1 MEKQD
6 IFRILTYKIK
16 YMNKGSKYWE
26 NPWMKF
32 DLIELANTQR
42 SITNFVKILTRKE
55 IPVEFTTTGDSM
67 TDGKS
72 ITISSNITQNT
83 LDSTIGL
90 ALHEGA
96 HCAYT
101 NFDVPKKIGNLLLER
116 NLIHGKEI
124 ILLLLNFVEDRRIDQ
139 LVYNM
144 APGYQS
150 YYKSMYDKYFYNNTV
165 DNGIRSNKF
174 RKENWESYIF
184 RIINIFNKNTDLTAL
199 TKLKEVYNILDLK
212 NINRLKSTLNSF
224 DIACKM
230 YSCIRDYLVTLT
242 KEEYAKQNQ
251 LNEKNNNPKGASIKS
266 LKNLLKKQED
276 FTLGKVHKS
285 KISALHKNKIKAISE
300 SLIKV
305 EFITSANKKRPV
317 HIMDGISDASINENL
332 YDRFHSFKY
341 TKNDHLVEQGIIKG
355 KRLLN
360 KLQIRNEQITLS
372 SKRLKQ
378 GKIDPRRIYAANFEE
393 DLFYKID
400 KANYKPISLNISID
414 GSGSM
419 KGDKWNQTLINTIA
433 LGYMSLN
440 MDNINML
447 ISIRTSGDAFTRG
460 QVPLLI
466 LAFDSKKHKLKNLKK
481 LKYYRE
487 SGLTPEGI
495 CLEALNISNSS
506 YYLDSYLIN
515 MSDGMPVYSD
525 YKGKDAILDTAR
537 VINKIKK
544 GGVSILSYF
553 IQGDDT
559 SYDTENNFKKMYG
572 KDASFININ
581 NINEITKTLNRLLL
595 KKELIS

>member
-1 MEKQD
+1 
-6 IFRILTYKIK
+6 
-16 YMNKGSKYWE
+16 MNKGSEYWGKRF
-26 NPWMKF
+26 NLI
-32 DLIELANTQR
+32 DLAHTQR
-42 SITNFVKILTRKE
+42 NITNFVKILTGDE
-55 IPVEFTTTGDSM
+55 IPVEFITTGDSM

-72 ITISSNITQNT
+72 ITISSNITQDK
-83 LDSTIGL
+83 LDSIIGL

-96 HCAYT
+96 HCSYT
-101 NFDVPKKIGNLLLER
+101 NFDVPKKISNFLLER

-139 LVYNM
+139 LVYNT

-150 YYKSMYDKYFYNNTV
+150 YYKAMYDRYFYNSTV
-165 DNGIRSNKF
+165 NNGIRSNKF

-199 TKLKEVYNILDLK
+199 AKLKEVYNILDLK
-212 NINRLKSTLNSF
+212 NISRLENTLDSLKV
-224 DIACKM
+224 ACEM
-230 YSCIRDYLVTLT
+230 YKCIYNYLVTLT
-242 KEEYAKQNQ
+242 KEEFTKQNQ
-251 LNEKNNNPKGASIKS
+251 LNKKNNNPKGASIKS

-276 FTLGKVHKS
+276 FTLGKVHKQKTTS
-285 KISALHKNKIKAISE
+285 IIKHKIKAISE

-341 TKNDHLVEQGIIKG
+341 TKNDNLVEQGIIKG

-360 KLQIRNEQITLS
+360 KLQIRNEQITSS

-378 GKIDPRRIYAANFEE
+378 GKIDPRRIYAASFEE

-400 KANYKPISLNISID
+400 KANYKRISLNISID

-433 LGYMSLN
+433 LGYVSLN
-440 MDNINML
+440 MDTINIL
-447 ISIRTSGDAFTRG
+447 ISIRTTGDVFTGG

-466 LAFDSKKHKLKNLKK
+466 LAFDSKKHKLKDLKK

-487 SGLTPEGI
+487 DGLTPEGI
-495 CLEALNISNSS
+495 CLEALNIPNSS

-515 MSDGMPVYSD
+515 MSDGMPTFLD
-525 YKGKDAILDTAR
+525 YKDEEAISDTAR
-537 VINKIKK
+537 VIKNIKK

-553 IQGDDT
+553 IQDEYNEK
-559 SYDTENNFKKMYG
+559 SSNNFKQMYG
-572 KDASFININ
+572 KDASFIDIN
-581 NINEITKTLNRLLL
+581 NINEITKTLNQLLL
-595 KKELIS
+595 KKELVS

>member
-1 MEKQD
+1 
-6 IFRILTYKIK
+6 
-16 YMNKGSKYWE
+16 MNKGSEYWGKRF
-26 NPWMKF
+26 NLI
-32 DLIELANTQR
+32 DLAHTQR
-42 SITNFVKILTRKE
+42 NITNFVKILTGDE
-55 IPVEFTTTGDSM
+55 IPVEFITTGDSM
-67 TDGKS
+67 TDGKL

-90 ALHEGA
+90 ALHESA

-101 NFDVPKKIGNLLLER
+101 NFDVPKKIGNFLLER

-124 ILLLLNFVEDRRIDQ
+124 ILLLLNFVEDRRID
-139 LVYNM
+139 
-144 APGYQS
+144 
-150 YYKSMYDKYFYNNTV
+150 FYNNTV

-199 TKLKEVYNILDLK
+199 VKLKEVYNILDLK
-212 NINRLKSTLNSF
+212 NISRLKNTLDSLKV
-224 DIACKM
+224 ACKI
-230 YSCIRDYLVTLT
+230 YKCIYDYLVTLT
-242 KEEYAKQNQ
+242 TEEFTKQSR

-276 FTLGKVHKS
+276 FTLGKVHKQ
-285 KISALHKNKIKAISE
+285 KISAIHKNKIKAISE

-317 HIMDGISDASINENL
+317 HIMEGISDASIYENL
-332 YDRFHSFKY
+332 YNKFHSFKY
-341 TKNDHLVEQGIIKG
+341 TKNDNLIEQGITKG

-360 KLQIRNEQITLS
+360 KLQIRNEQITSS

-378 GKIDPRRIYAANFEE
+378 GKIDPRRIYAAGFEE

-433 LGYMSLN
+433 LSYISLN
-440 MDNINML
+440 MNNINIL
-447 ISIRTSGDAFTRG
+447 ISIRTTGDALGGG

-466 LAFDSKKHKLKNLKK
+466 LAFDSKKHTLKDLKK

-495 CLEALNISNSS
+495 CLETLNIPNSS

-515 MSDGMPVYSD
+515 MSDGMPTFLD
-525 YKGKDAILDTAR
+525 YKGEKAISDTAR
-537 VINKIKK
+537 VIKNIKK

-553 IQGDDT
+553 IQDEYNKKA
-559 SYDTENNFKKMYG
+559 SNNFKQMYG

-581 NINEITKTLNRLLL
+581 NINEITKTLNQLLL

>member
-1 MEKQD
+1 
-6 IFRILTYKIK
+6 
-16 YMNKGSKYWE
+16 MNKGSKYWE

>member
-1 MEKQD
+1 MSKG
-6 IFRILTYKIK
+6 FR
-16 YMNKGSKYWE
+16 YWGKE
-26 NPWMKF
+26 SWEKF
-32 DLIELANTQR
+32 DLIELANAQR
-42 SITNFVKILTRKE
+42 NITNFVKILTGDE

-67 TDGKS
+67 TNGKS
-72 ITISSNITQNT
+72 ITISSRITQNT

-101 NFDVPKKIGNLLLER
+101 NFDVPKKIGNFLLER

-139 LVYNM
+139 LVYNT

-150 YYKSMYDKYFYNNTV
+150 YYKEMYDKYFYNNTV

-199 TKLKEVYNILDLK
+199 AKLKEVYNILDLK
-212 NINRLKSTLNSF
+212 NISRLENTLDSLNV
-224 DIACKM
+224 ACKI
-230 YSCIRDYLVTLT
+230 YKSIYNYLVTLT
-242 KEEYAKQNQ
+242 TEEFTKQSR

-276 FTLGKVHKS
+276 FTMGKTHKQ
-285 KISALHKNKIKAISE
+285 KISSLHKNKIKAISE

-317 HIMDGISDASINENL
+317 HIMDGISDASISENL
-332 YDRFHSFKY
+332 YDKFHSFKY
-341 TKNDHLVEQGIIKG
+341 TKNDNLVEQGIIKG

-360 KLQIRNEQITLS
+360 KLQIRNEQITS
-372 SKRLKQ
+372 ASKRLKQ

-400 KANYKPISLNISID
+400 KASYKPISLNISID

-419 KGDKWNQTLINTIA
+419 KGDKWEQVLINTIA
-433 LGYMSLN
+433 LGYVSLN
-440 MDNINML
+440 MDNINIL
-447 ISIRTSGDAFTRG
+447 VSIRTSGEVFTRG

-466 LAFDSKKHKLKNLKK
+466 LAFDSKKHKLKDLKK
-481 LKYYRE
+481 LKHYRE
-487 SGLTPEGI
+487 DGLTPEGI
-495 CLEALNISNSS
+495 CLEALNIPNSS

-515 MSDGMPVYSD
+515 MSDGMPTFFD
-525 YKGKDAILDTAR
+525 YKDEKAILDTAR
-537 VINKIKK
+537 VIKNIKK
-544 GGVSILSYF
+544 GGVNILSYF
-553 IQGDDT
+553 IQDEYNEKA
-559 SYDTENNFKKMYG
+559 SNNFKQMYG
-572 KDASFININ
+572 KDASFIDIN
-581 NINEITKTLNRLLL
+581 NINEITKTLNQLLL

>member
-1 MEKQD
+1 MSKG
-6 IFRILTYKIK
+6 FR
-16 YMNKGSKYWE
+16 YWGKE
-26 NPWMKF
+26 LGEKF
-32 DLIELANTQR
+32 DLIELAQTQHN
-42 SITNFVKILTRKE
+42 ITNFVKILTGKE
-55 IPVEFTTTGDSM
+55 IPVEFTTSGDSM

-72 ITISSNITQNT
+72 ITISSKITQNK
-83 LDSTIGL
+83 LDSIIGL

-101 NFDVPKKIGNLLLER
+101 NFDVPKKISNLLLER

-139 LVYNM
+139 LVYDT

-150 YYKSMYDKYFYNNTV
+150 YYKAMYDRYFYNSTV
-165 DNGIRSNKF
+165 NNGIRSNKF

-199 TKLKEVYNILDLK
+199 AKLKEVYNILDLK
-212 NINRLKSTLNSF
+212 NISRLENTLDSLKV
-224 DIACKM
+224 ACEM
-230 YSCIRDYLVTLT
+230 YKCIYNYLVTLT
-242 KEEYAKQNQ
+242 KEEFTKQNQ
-251 LNEKNNNPKGASIKS
+251 LNKKNNNPKGASIKS

-276 FTLGKVHKS
+276 FTLGKVHKQKTTS
-285 KISALHKNKIKAISE
+285 IIKHKIKAISE

-341 TKNDHLVEQGIIKG
+341 TKNDNLVEQGIIKG

-360 KLQIRNEQITLS
+360 KLQIRNEQITSS

-378 GKIDPRRIYAANFEE
+378 GKIDPRRIYAASFEE

-433 LGYMSLN
+433 LGYVSLN
-440 MDNINML
+440 MDTINIL
-447 ISIRTSGDAFTRG
+447 ISIRTTGDVFTGG

-466 LAFDSKKHKLKNLKK
+466 LAFDSKKHKLKDLKK

-487 SGLTPEGI
+487 DGLTPEGI
-495 CLEALNISNSS
+495 CLEALNIPNSS

-515 MSDGMPVYSD
+515 MSDGMPTFLD
-525 YKGKDAILDTAR
+525 YKDEEAISDTAR
-537 VINKIKK
+537 VIKNIKK

-553 IQGDDT
+553 IQDEYNEK
-559 SYDTENNFKKMYG
+559 SSNNFKQMYG
-572 KDASFININ
+572 KDASFIDIN
-581 NINEITKTLNRLLL
+581 NINEITKTLNQLLL
-595 KKELIS
+595 KKELVS

>member
-1 MEKQD
+1 
-6 IFRILTYKIK
+6 
-16 YMNKGSKYWE
+16 MNKGSKYW
-26 NPWMKF
+26 NKHPQGKF

-42 SITNFVKILTRKE
+42 NITNFIKILTGDE
-55 IPVEFTTTGDSM
+55 IPVEFITTGDSM
-67 TDGKS
+67 TDGES

-90 ALHEGA
+90 ALHESA

-101 NFDVPKKIGNLLLER
+101 NFDVPKKIGNFLLER

-139 LVYNM
+139 LVYNI

-150 YYKSMYDKYFYNNTV
+150 YYKAMYNRYFYNNTV
-165 DNGIRSNKF
+165 NNGIRSNKF

-212 NINRLKSTLNSF
+212 NINRLENTLDSLKV
-224 DIACKM
+224 ACKI
-230 YSCIRDYLVTLT
+230 YKCIYNYLVTLT
-242 KEEYAKQNQ
+242 KEEFTKQNQ
-251 LNEKNNNPKGASIKS
+251 LNKKNNNPKGASIKS

-276 FTLGKVHKS
+276 FTLGKVHKQKTTS
-285 KISALHKNKIKAISE
+285 IIKHKIKAISE

-341 TKNDHLVEQGIIKG
+341 TKNDNLVEQGIIKG

-360 KLQIRNEQITLS
+360 KLQIRNEQITSS

-378 GKIDPRRIYAANFEE
+378 GKIDPRRIYAASFEE

-433 LGYMSLN
+433 LGYVSLN
-440 MDNINML
+440 MDTINIL
-447 ISIRTSGDAFTRG
+447 ISIRTTGDVFTGG

-466 LAFDSKKHKLKNLKK
+466 LAFDSKKHKLKDLKK

-487 SGLTPEGI
+487 DGLTPEGI
-495 CLEALNISNSS
+495 CLEALNIPNSS

-515 MSDGMPVYSD
+515 MSDGMPTFLD
-525 YKGKDAILDTAR
+525 YKDEEAISDTAR
-537 VINKIKK
+537 VIKNIKK

-553 IQGDDT
+553 IQDEYNEK
-559 SYDTENNFKKMYG
+559 SSNNFKQMYG
-572 KDASFININ
+572 KDASFIDIN
-581 NINEITKTLNRLLL
+581 NINEITKTLNQLLL
-595 KKELIS
+595 KKELVS

>member
-1 MEKQD
+1 
-6 IFRILTYKIK
+6 
-16 YMNKGSKYWE
+16 MNKGSKYWGK
-26 NPWMKF
+26 KF
-32 DLIELANTQR
+32 NLIELAHTQR
-42 SITNFVKILTRKE
+42 NITNFVKILTGKE
-55 IPVEFTTTGDSM
+55 IPVEFTITGDSM
-67 TDGKS
+67 TDGEH
-72 ITISSNITQNT
+72 ITISSNITQDK
-83 LDSTIGL
+83 LDSIIGL

-96 HCAYT
+96 HCTYT
-101 NFDVPKKIGNLLLER
+101 NFDIPKKIGNFLLEH

-139 LVYNM
+139 LVYDT

-150 YYKSMYDKYFYNNTV
+150 YYKAMYDRYFYNNTI

-174 RKENWESYIF
+174 RNENWESYIF
-184 RIINIFNKNTDLTAL
+184 RIINIFNKHTDLGAL
-199 TKLKEVYNILDLK
+199 AKLKEVYNILDLK
-212 NINRLKSTLNSF
+212 NINRLENTLDSLN
-224 DIACKM
+224 IACEM
-230 YSCIRDYLVTLT
+230 YKCIYNYLVTLT
-242 KEEYAKQNQ
+242 KDEHVKQSR
-251 LNEKNNNPKGASIKS
+251 LNKKDNNPKGASIKS

-276 FTLGKVHKS
+276 FTMGKAHKQ
-285 KISALHKNKIKAISE
+285 KISSLHKNKIKAISE

-305 EFITSANKKRPV
+305 EFIKSADKKRPV

-332 YDRFHSFKY
+332 YDKFHSFKY
-341 TKNDHLVEQGIIKG
+341 TKNDNLIEQGITKG

-360 KLQIRNEQITLS
+360 KLQIRNEQITSS

-419 KGDKWNQTLINTIA
+419 KGDKWNQTLINAIA
-433 LGYMSLN
+433 LGYVSLN
-440 MDNINML
+440 MDNINIL
-447 ISIRTSGDAFTRG
+447 ISIRTSGDVFTGG

-466 LAFDSKKHKLKNLKK
+466 LAFDSKKHKLKDLKK
-481 LKYYRE
+481 LKHYRE
-487 SGLTPEGI
+487 DGLTPEGI
-495 CLEALNISNSS
+495 CLEALNIPNSS

-515 MSDGMPVYSD
+515 MSDGMPTFLD
-525 YKGKDAILDTAR
+525 YKDEKAISDTAR
-537 VINKIKK
+537 VIKNIKK
-544 GGVSILSYF
+544 GGVNILSYF
-553 IQGDDT
+553 IEREYN
-559 SYDTENNFKKMYG
+559 SHKYNAENNFKKMYG

>member
-1 MEKQD
+1 
-6 IFRILTYKIK
+6 
-16 YMNKGSKYWE
+16 MNKGFKYWSK
-26 NPWMKF
+26 NPWEKF

-42 SITNFVKILTRKE
+42 SITNFVKILTGKE

-72 ITISSNITQNT
+72 ITISSKITQNT

-90 ALHEGA
+90 ALHESA

-101 NFDVPKKIGNLLLER
+101 NFDVPKKIGNFLLER

-139 LVYNM
+139 LIYNT

-150 YYKSMYDKYFYNNTV
+150 YYKAMYDKYFYNSII

-174 RKENWESYIF
+174 RNENWESYIF
-184 RIINIFNKNTDLTAL
+184 RIINIFNKHTDLGAL
-199 TKLKEVYNILDLK
+199 AKLKEIYNILDLK
-212 NINRLKSTLNSF
+212 NINRLKNTLDSLK
-224 DIACKM
+224 IACKM
-230 YSCIRDYLVTLT
+230 YKCIYDYLATLT
-242 KEEYAKQNQ
+242 KDNYTKQSY
-251 LNEKNNNPKGASIKS
+251 KNKKDNNPKGASIKS
-266 LKNLLKKQED
+266 LKNLLKKQEN
-276 FTLGKVHKS
+276 FTLGKVHKQ
-285 KISALHKNKIKAISE
+285 KISSIHKNKIKAISE

-305 EFITSANKKRPV
+305 EFITSADKKRPV

-332 YDRFHSFKY
+332 YDKFHSFKY
-341 TKNDHLVEQGIIKG
+341 TKNDNLIEQGIIKG

-360 KLQIRNEQITLS
+360 KLQIRNEQITSS

-378 GKIDPRRIYAANFEE
+378 GKIDPRRIYAAGFEE

-419 KGDKWNQTLINTIA
+419 KGDKWDQTLINTIA
-433 LGYMSLN
+433 LGYVSLN
-440 MDNINML
+440 MDNINIL
-447 ISIRTSGDAFTRG
+447 ISIRTTGDVFTG
-460 QVPLLI
+460 GIVPLLI
-466 LAFDSKKHKLKNLKK
+466 LAFDSKKHKLKDLKK

-487 SGLTPEGI
+487 GGLTPEGI
-495 CLEALNISNSS
+495 CLETLNIPNSS

-515 MSDGMPVYSD
+515 MSDGMPTFLD
-525 YKGKDAILDTAR
+525 YKGEEAILDTAR
-537 VINKIKK
+537 VIKNIKK
-544 GGVSILSYF
+544 GGVNILSYF
-553 IQGDDT
+553 IQDEYNEEA
-559 SYDTENNFKKMYG
+559 SNNFKQMYG
-572 KDASFININ
+572 KNASFIDIN
-581 NINEITKTLNRLLL
+581 NINEITKTLNCLLL

>member
-1 MEKQD
+1 
-6 IFRILTYKIK
+6 
-16 YMNKGSKYWE
+16 MNKGSEYW
-26 NPWMKF
+26 NKHPWEKF
-32 DLIELANTQR
+32 DLIELAHAQR
-42 SITNFVKILTRKE
+42 NITNFVKILTEKE

-72 ITISSNITQNT
+72 ITISSKITKNT

-90 ALHEGA
+90 ALHESA
-96 HCAYT
+96 HCTYT
-101 NFDVPKKIGNLLLER
+101 NFDVPKKIGNFLLER

-139 LVYNM
+139 LVYNT

-150 YYKSMYDKYFYNNTV
+150 YYKAMYDKYFYNSTI

-174 RKENWESYIF
+174 RNENWESYIF
-184 RIINIFNKNTDLTAL
+184 RIINIFNKHTDLGAL
-199 TKLKEVYNILDLK
+199 AKLKEVYNILDLK
-212 NINRLKSTLNSF
+212 NINRLENTLDSLKV
-224 DIACKM
+224 ACKI
-230 YSCIRDYLVTLT
+230 YKCIYDYLATLIKDNYT
-242 KEEYAKQNQ
+242 KQSY
-251 LNEKNNNPKGASIKS
+251 KNKKDNNPKGASIKS

-276 FTLGKVHKS
+276 FTLGKVHKQ
-285 KISALHKNKIKAISE
+285 KISAIHKNKIKAISE

-332 YDRFHSFKY
+332 YDKFHSFKY
-341 TKNDHLVEQGIIKG
+341 TKNDNLIEQGITKG

-360 KLQIRNEQITLS
+360 KLQIRNEQITS
-372 SKRLKQ
+372 ISKRLKQ
-378 GKIDPRRIYAANFEE
+378 GKIDPRRIYAANFED

-433 LGYMSLN
+433 LGYISLN
-440 MDNINML
+440 MSNIDIL
-447 ISIRTSGDAFTRG
+447 ISIRTTGDVFTG
-460 QVPLLI
+460 GIVPLLI
-466 LAFDSKKHKLKNLKK
+466 LAFNSKKHKLKDLKK

-495 CLEALNISNSS
+495 CLETLNIPNSS

-515 MSDGMPVYSD
+515 MSDGMPTFLD
-525 YKGKDAILDTAR
+525 YKGEEAISDTAR
-537 VINKIKK
+537 VIKDIKK
-544 GGVSILSYF
+544 GGVNILSYF
-553 IQGDDT
+553 IQDEY
-559 SYDTENNFKKMYG
+559 SEKASNNFKQMYG

-581 NINEITKTLNRLLL
+581 NINEITKTLNQLLL
-595 KKELIS
+595 KKELVS

>member
-1 MEKQD
+1 
-6 IFRILTYKIK
+6 
-16 YMNKGSKYWE
+16 MNKGSKYWE

-174 RKENWESYIF
+174 RNENWESYIF

-378 GKIDPRRIYAANFEE
+378 GKIDPRRIYAANFED

>member
-1 MEKQD
+1 
-6 IFRILTYKIK
+6 
-16 YMNKGSKYWE
+16 MNKGSEYWGK
-26 NPWMKF
+26 KF
-32 DLIELANTQR
+32 NLIELAHTQR
-42 SITNFVKILTRKE
+42 NITNFVKILTGDE
-55 IPVEFTTTGDSM
+55 IPVEFTTNGDSM
-67 TDGKS
+67 TDGES
-72 ITISSNITQNT
+72 ITISSNITQKT

-90 ALHEGA
+90 ALHESA
-96 HCAYT
+96 HCVYT
-101 NFDVPKKIGNLLLER
+101 NFDVPKKIGNFLLER

-139 LVYNM
+139 LVYDT

-150 YYKSMYDKYFYNNTV
+150 YYKAMYNKYFYNSTV

-199 TKLKEVYNILDLK
+199 TKLKETYNILDLK
-212 NINRLKSTLNSF
+212 NISRLENTLDSLKV
-224 DIACKM
+224 ACEVYK
-230 YSCIRDYLVTLT
+230 CIYNYLVTLT
-242 KEEYAKQNQ
+242 KKEFTKQSR
-251 LNEKNNNPKGASIKS
+251 LNEKDNNPKGASIKS

-276 FTLGKVHKS
+276 FTLGKVHKQ
-285 KISALHKNKIKAISE
+285 KISAIHKNKIKAISE

-305 EFITSANKKRPV
+305 EFITSADKKRPV
-317 HIMDGISDASINENL
+317 HIMEGISDASINENL
-332 YDRFHSFKY
+332 YNKFHSFKY
-341 TKNDHLVEQGIIKG
+341 TKNNNLIEQGITKG

-360 KLQIRNEQITLS
+360 KLQIRNEQITSL

-378 GKIDPRRIYAANFEE
+378 GKIDPRRVYAANFEE

-447 ISIRTSGDAFTRG
+447 ISIRTSGDVFTRG

-481 LKYYRE
+481 LKY
-487 SGLTPEGI
+487 
-495 CLEALNISNSS
+495 
-506 YYLDSYLIN
+506 
-515 MSDGMPVYSD
+515 
-525 YKGKDAILDTAR
+525 
-537 VINKIKK
+537 
-544 GGVSILSYF
+544 
-553 IQGDDT
+553 
-559 SYDTENNFKKMYG
+559 
-572 KDASFININ
+572 
-581 NINEITKTLNRLLL
+581 
-595 KKELIS
+595 

>member
-1 MEKQD
+1 
-6 IFRILTYKIK
+6 
-16 YMNKGSKYWE
+16 MNKGSKYWSKHSWE
-26 NPWMKF
+26 KF

-42 SITNFVKILTRKE
+42 SITNFVKILTGEE

-96 HCAYT
+96 HCTYT
-101 NFDVPKKIGNLLLER
+101 NFDVPKKIGNFLLER

-139 LVYNM
+139 LVYNT

-150 YYKSMYDKYFYNNTV
+150 YYKAMYDKYFYNSTV
-165 DNGIRSNKF
+165 DNGILSNKF

-212 NINRLKSTLNSF
+212 NISRLENTLDSLN
-224 DIACKM
+224 IASKM

-242 KEEYAKQNQ
+242 KEEYAKQSQ
-251 LNEKNNNPKGASIKS
+251 LNKKNNNPKGASIKS

-276 FTLGKVHKS
+276 FTLGKVHKQ
-285 KISALHKNKIKAISE
+285 KISAIHKNKIKAISE

-332 YDRFHSFKY
+332 YDKFHSFKY
-341 TKNDHLVEQGIIKG
+341 TKNNNLIEQGITKG

-360 KLQIRNEQITLS
+360 KLQIRNEQITSS

-400 KANYKPISLNISID
+400 KSNYKPINLNISID

-419 KGDKWNQTLINTIA
+419 RGDKWEQVLINTIA
-433 LGYMSLN
+433 LGYVSLN
-440 MDNINML
+440 MDNINIL

-466 LAFDSKKHKLKNLKK
+466 LAFDSKKHKLKDLKK

-487 SGLTPEGI
+487 DGLTPEGI
-495 CLEALNISNSS
+495 CLEALNIPNSS

-515 MSDGMPVYSD
+515 MSDGMPTFLE
-525 YKGKDAILDTAR
+525 YKGKKAILDTAR
-537 VINKIKK
+537 VIKNIKK
-544 GGVSILSYF
+544 GGVNILSYF
-553 IQGDDT
+553 IEGEYN
-559 SYDTENNFKKMYG
+559 SYKHDAENNFKQMYG

-581 NINEITKTLNRLLL
+581 NINEITKTLNNLLL
-595 KKELIS
+595 KKELVS

>member
-1 MEKQD
+1 M
-6 IFRILTYKIK
+6 YK
-16 YMNKGSKYWE
+16 GFKYWGKE
-26 NPWMKF
+26 SRKKF
-32 DLIELANTQR
+32 DLIELAQTQR
-42 SITNFVKILTRKE
+42 NITNFVKILTGDE

-72 ITISSNITQNT
+72 ITISSRITHNT

-90 ALHEGA
+90 ALHESA
-96 HCAYT
+96 HCTYT
-101 NFDVPKKIGNLLLER
+101 NFDVPKKISNFLLEH

-139 LVYNM
+139 LIYNT

-150 YYKSMYDKYFYNNTV
+150 YYKAMYDKYFYNSTV

-199 TKLKEVYNILDLK
+199 AKLKEVYNILDLK
-212 NINRLKSTLNSF
+212 NINRLENTLDSLN
-224 DIACKM
+224 IACEIYK
-230 YSCIRDYLVTLT
+230 CIYNYLVTLT
-242 KEEYAKQNQ
+242 TEEFTKQSR
-251 LNEKNNNPKGASIKS
+251 LNKKDNNPKGASIKS
-266 LKNLLKKQED
+266 LKKLLKKQED
-276 FTLGKVHKS
+276 FTLGKVHKQ
-285 KISALHKNKIKAISE
+285 KISAIHKNKIKAISE

-317 HIMDGISDASINENL
+317 HIMDGISDASISENL

-341 TKNDHLVEQGIIKG
+341 TKNDNLVEQGIIKG

-360 KLQIRNEQITLS
+360 KLQIRNEQITS
-372 SKRLKQ
+372 ASKRLKQ

-400 KANYKPISLNISID
+400 KANYKPINLNISID

-419 KGDKWNQTLINTIA
+419 KGNKWEQVLINTIA
-433 LGYMSLN
+433 LGYISLN
-440 MDNINML
+440 MNNINIS
-447 ISIRTSGDAFTRG
+447 ISIRTSGDVFTGG

-466 LAFDSKKHKLKNLKK
+466 LAFDSKKHKLKDLKK

-487 SGLTPEGI
+487 DGLTPEGI
-495 CLEALNISNSS
+495 CLEALNIPNSS

-515 MSDGMPVYSD
+515 MSDGMPTFLD
-525 YKGKDAILDTAR
+525 YKDEKAILDTAR
-537 VINKIKK
+537 VIKNIKK
-544 GGVSILSYF
+544 GGVNILSYF
-553 IQGDDT
+553 IDGEYNNYK
-559 SYDTENNFKKMYG
+559 YDAENNFKKMYG
-572 KDASFININ
+572 KDASFIDTN
-581 NINEITKTLNRLLL
+581 NINEITKTLNKLLL
-595 KKELIS
+595 KKELVS

>member
-1 MEKQD
+1 
-6 IFRILTYKIK
+6 
-16 YMNKGSKYWE
+16 MNKGSEYW
-26 NPWMKF
+26 NKHPWEKF
-32 DLIELANTQR
+32 DLIELAHTQR
-42 SITNFVKILTRKE
+42 NITNFIKILTGDE

-72 ITISSNITQNT
+72 ITISSKITQNT

-139 LVYNM
+139 LVYNT

-150 YYKSMYDKYFYNNTV
+150 YYKAMYDKYFYNNTV

-199 TKLKEVYNILDLK
+199 AKLKEVYNILDLK
-212 NINRLKSTLNSF
+212 NISRLENTLDSLKV
-224 DIACKM
+224 ACEIYK
-230 YSCIRDYLVTLT
+230 CIYNYLVTLT
-242 KEEYAKQNQ
+242 KEEFTKQSR

-276 FTLGKVHKS
+276 FTLGKVHKQ
-285 KISALHKNKIKAISE
+285 KISAIHKNKIKAISE

-305 EFITSANKKRPV
+305 EFITSADKKRPV
-317 HIMDGISDASINENL
+317 HIMEGISDASINENL
-332 YDRFHSFKY
+332 YNKFHSFKY
-341 TKNDHLVEQGIIKG
+341 TKNDNLIEQGITKG

-360 KLQIRNEQITLS
+360 KLQIRNEQITSS

-378 GKIDPRRIYAANFEE
+378 GKIDPRRIYAAGFEE

-433 LGYMSLN
+433 LGYVSLN
-440 MDNINML
+440 MNNINIL
-447 ISIRTSGDAFTRG
+447 ISIRTTGDALGGG

-466 LAFDSKKHKLKNLKK
+466 LAFDSKKHTLKDLKK

-495 CLEALNISNSS
+495 CLDALNIPNSS

-515 MSDGMPVYSD
+515 MSDGMPTFLE
-525 YKGKDAILDTAR
+525 YKGEKAISDTAR
-537 VINKIKK
+537 VIKNIKK
-544 GGVSILSYF
+544 GGVNILSYF
-553 IQGDDT
+553 IQDV
-559 SYDTENNFKKMYG
+559 YDEKASNNFKQMYG
-572 KDASFININ
+572 KDASFIDIN
-581 NINEITKTLNRLLL
+581 NINEITKTLNQLLL

>member
-1 MEKQD
+1 
-6 IFRILTYKIK
+6 
-16 YMNKGSKYWE
+16 MNKGSKYW
-26 NPWMKF
+26 NKHPWEKF
-32 DLIELANTQR
+32 DLIELAHAQR
-42 SITNFVKILTRKE
+42 NITNFVKILTEKE

-72 ITISSNITQNT
+72 ITISSKITQNT

-90 ALHEGA
+90 ALHESA
-96 HCAYT
+96 HCTYT
-101 NFDVPKKIGNLLLER
+101 NFDIPKKIGNFLLER

-139 LVYNM
+139 LIYNT

-150 YYKSMYDKYFYNNTV
+150 YYKAMYDKYFYNSII

-174 RKENWESYIF
+174 RNENWESYIF
-184 RIINIFNKNTDLTAL
+184 RIINIFNKHTDLGAL
-199 TKLKEVYNILDLK
+199 AKLKELYNILDLK
-212 NINRLKSTLNSF
+212 NINRLENTLDSLK
-224 DIACKM
+224 IACKI
-230 YSCIRDYLVTLT
+230 YKCIYDYLATLT
-242 KEEYAKQNQ
+242 KDNYTKQSY
-251 LNEKNNNPKGASIKS
+251 KNKKDNNPKGASIKS

-276 FTLGKVHKS
+276 FTLGKVHKQ
-285 KISALHKNKIKAISE
+285 KISSIHKNKIKAISE

-305 EFITSANKKRPV
+305 EFITSTDKKRPV

-332 YDRFHSFKY
+332 YDKFHSFKY
-341 TKNDHLVEQGIIKG
+341 TKNDNLIEQGITKG

-360 KLQIRNEQITLS
+360 KLQIRNEQITS
-372 SKRLKQ
+372 ISKRLKQ
-378 GKIDPRRIYAANFEE
+378 GKIDPRRIYAASFED

-433 LGYMSLN
+433 LGYISLN
-440 MDNINML
+440 MNNIDIL
-447 ISIRTSGDAFTRG
+447 ISIRTTGDVFTG
-460 QVPLLI
+460 GIVPLLI
-466 LAFDSKKHKLKNLKK
+466 LAFNSKKHKLKDLKK

-495 CLEALNISNSS
+495 CLETLNIPNSS

-515 MSDGMPVYSD
+515 MSDGMPTFLD
-525 YKGKDAILDTAR
+525 YKGEEAISDTAR
-537 VINKIKK
+537 VIKDIKK
-544 GGVSILSYF
+544 GGVNILSYF
-553 IQGDDT
+553 IQDEY
-559 SYDTENNFKKMYG
+559 SEKASNNFKQMYG
-572 KDASFININ
+572 KDASFINID
-581 NINEITKTLNRLLL
+581 NINEITKTLNQLLM